1 MLELLWLL
9 LPVAAASGWWA
20 AVHSARK
27 QQRSSGDEANP
38 VYFRGL
44 NHLLNEEP
52 DKAIDVF
59 VEMLEVDSDTVETHL
74 ALGNLFRKRGEVE
87 RAIRLHQNLIAR
99 PALTRE
105 QRGQALLELGQDY
118 MRAGLYDRAENLF
131 LELKQ
136 SGMHM
141 QHALRNLITIYQQER
156 DWNACLESAAELEK
170 QTGESQKLARS
181 HYYCEL
187 ALKARNEGNTP
198 DIQRYLKQ
206 ALSVDKHCVRANH
219 LLAKFAAEQGD
230 SAEAVRLLRLAVDQD
245 PEYLPEV
252 LPEYVETCKNL
263 GDQEKLKAFLE
274 EMAERYPNRGT
285 EIYLSEL
292 IRSQDGDAAASEYL
306 AEYIGRT
313 PSMPGLVRLVE
324 LQCGNPA
331 LRDENLLHNVRSH
344 LHRLLAEKVDY
355 QCSKCG
361 FLAKTMHWQCP
372 SCRTWG
378 SIKRKPLLE
387 VGTPNSRDLK
397 K

>member
-20 AVHSARK
+20 AMRSARK
-27 QQRSSGDEANP
+27 RRPDQGREANP

-99 PALTRE
+99 PALTGE

-131 LELKQ
+131 QELRQ
-136 SGMHM
+136 SGMHVE
-141 QHALRNLITIYQQER
+141 HALRNLITIYQQES
-156 DWNACLESAAELEK
+156 DWDACLKTASELEK
-170 QTGESQKLARS
+170 QSGESQKLARS

-187 ALKARNEGNTP
+187 AVKARKAGQGR
-198 DIQRYLKQ
+198 DAQHYLKQ
-206 ALSVDKHCVRANH
+206 ALSANRLCVRANH
-219 LLAKFAAEQGD
+219 LMAKFAAERDDAG
-230 SAEAVRLLRLAVDQD
+230 EVVRLLRLAVDQD

-252 LPEYVETCKNL
+252 LPEFVEGCKRL
-263 GDQEKLKAFLE
+263 GDQAKLKDFLE
-274 EMAERYPNRGT
+274 EMAARYPNRGT
-285 EIYLSEL
+285 ELYLSEL
-292 IRSQDGDAAASEYL
+292 IRQQSGDAAASDFL
-306 AEYIGRT
+306 AQCIAKA
-313 PSMPGLVRLVE
+313 PSIPGLVRLVE
-324 LQCGNPA
+324 LQCSNPG
-331 LRDENLLHNVRSH
+331 LRDEELLHKVRDH
-344 LHRLLAEKVDY
+344 LQRLLAERVDY

-361 FLAKTMHWQCP
+361 FMAKTMHWQCP
-372 SCRTWG
+372 SCRSWS

-387 VGTPNSRDLK
+387 TETSPK
-397 K
+397 T

>member
-1 MLELLWLL
+1 MIEVLWLL

-20 AVHSARK
+20 AMRSARGSNANAA
-27 QQRSSGDEANP
+27 QETNP

-44 NHLLNEEP
+44 NHLLNGEP

-131 LELKQ
+131 MELKQ
-136 SGMHM
+136 GNMHVE
-141 QHALRNLITIYQQER
+141 QALRNLITIYQQER
-156 DWNACLESAAELEK
+156 DWEACLKTAAELEK
-170 QTGESQKLARS
+170 HTGRSRALERS

-187 ALKARNEGNTP
+187 ALKAR
-198 DIQRYLKQ
+198 QRGQNGEAQRCLKQ
-206 ALSVDKHCVRANH
+206 ALAAHRGCVRANH
-219 LLAKFAAEQGD
+219 LMAKFAADQGD
-230 SAEAVRLLRLAVDQD
+230 TAGALQLLRTAVDQE

-252 LPEYVETCKNL
+252 LPEIVEGYKGQ
-263 GDQEKLKAFLE
+263 GDLKQLRSLLE
-274 EMAERYPNRGT
+274 DMVSRYPNRGT
-285 EIYLSEL
+285 ELYLADL
-292 IRSQDGDAAASEYL
+292 IRQQEGDAAASDYL
-306 AEYIGRT
+306 AGYIAQT
-313 PSMPGLVRLVE
+313 PSMAGLIRLVE
-324 LQCGNPA
+324 LQCSNPG
-331 LRDENLLHNVRSH
+331 LRDEDLLHSVRNH
-344 LHRLLAEKVDY
+344 LHRLVAERVNY

-361 FLAKTMHWQCP
+361 FQAKTMHWQCP
-372 SCRTWG
+372 SCRSWS

-387 VGTPNSRDLK
+387 KEG
-397 K
+397 